1 MGWLG
6 PYTLAAQ
13 DAGAEIATLAAFL
26 RLNARPKLSLPTIR
40 LFMQSYKFNILASRY
55 KTWVM

>member
-26 RLNARPKLSLPTIR
+26 RLIARPKLNLPTIR
-40 LFMQSYKFNILASRY
+40 LFKQSYKFNTLASKY